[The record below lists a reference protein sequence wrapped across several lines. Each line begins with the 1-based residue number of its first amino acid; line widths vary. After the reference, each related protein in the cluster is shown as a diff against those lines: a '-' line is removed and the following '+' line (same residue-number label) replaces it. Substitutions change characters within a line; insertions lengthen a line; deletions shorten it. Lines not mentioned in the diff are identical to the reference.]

1 MHIFL
6 NASEIASLINKN
18 KYNPQ
23 EDALQEVLCRIKK
36 QKNNSDLDKLKVINK
51 NELLELLELFV
62 NDKLINKKKY
72 EIYKNNIIDSADLN
86 ITEISKNILDNVAE
100 TAINTKNTNNSKNIE
115 TNIKT
120 NIKNVVKN
128 KNTTLVENYINGHI
142 NKKRGIVNE
151 NKIINNYEKKN
162 NIKITENNS
171 KLYKMKLFTIDK
183 YDIYVCGK
191 IDGVLDNTLI
201 EIKNRRNR
209 LFEFIPIYEQIQ
221 TEIYFRLTNL
231 ENGKLIQNYN
241 DTTSEFLI
249 YKNEDL
255 WTLIKTKLFQICN
268 VLIKKL

>member
-1 MHIFL
+1 
-6 NASEIASLINKN
+6 
-18 KYNPQ
+18 
-23 EDALQEVLCRIKK
+23 
-36 QKNNSDLDKLKVINK
+36 
-51 NELLELLELFV
+51 
-62 NDKLINKKKY
+62 
-72 EIYKNNIIDSADLN
+72 
-86 ITEISKNILDNVAE
+86 
-100 TAINTKNTNNSKNIE
+100 
-115 TNIKT
+115 
-120 NIKNVVKN
+120 
-128 KNTTLVENYINGHI
+128 
-142 NKKRGIVNE
+142 
-151 NKIINNYEKKN
+151 
-162 NIKITENNS
+162 
-171 KLYKMKLFTIDK
+171 MKLFTIDK